1 MILLKLGPA
10 LKSEKDIKI
19 RFFAVNMRKNAYIS
33 TLTGLIWHIMV
44 DGIDTSATN
53 TVQRASNC
61 QDLFIISI
69 HMRKSSQKTENE
81 P

>member
-1 MILLKLGPA
+1 MILYKLGPV
-10 LKSEKDIKI
+10 LESEKNQKVSHFVVI
-19 RFFAVNMRKNAYIS
+19 MHKNAYIS